1 MFEDVSPCSLRGV
14 SWLVLCWNYFEL
26 VVSQYVVAVCIRCRF
41 VIDTASPTQII
52 NGVGGP

>member
-1 MFEDVSPCSLRGV
+1 VFEDVPCSLRGV

-26 VVSQYVVAVCIRCRF
+26 VVSQHVVAVCIRCRF
-41 VIDTASPTQII
+41 EIDTASPTQII